1 MTRVFASCVCVL
13 LLMLLPSGCE
23 STNRSS
29 GDAGGGADDGAGAG
43 AGGVPHRVYTPD
55 QVTWQPGPPSLLPG
69 AQMAVL
75 EGDPTKPGFFAM
87 RLRFPDGF
95 RIMPHTHPRQERV
108 TVISGTLNL
117 GHGATFDPKAARALP
132 AGSYSTMTP
141 GMQHFGFATGVTEIQ
156 LATMGPWAINYVNPA
171 DDPRKATPSTRAA
184 SR

>member
-1 MTRVFASCVCVL
+1 MTRGFASCVCVL
-13 LLMLLPSGCE
+13 LLMLPCGCE
-23 STNRSS
+23 STNRS
-29 GDAGGGADDGAGAG
+29 AGGGGGGGGGDHGAD
-43 AGGVPHRVYTPD
+43 GVPHRVYTTD

-95 RIMPHTHPRQERV
+95 RIMPHTHPKQERV

-117 GHGATFDPKAARALP
+117 GNGATFDKAAARPLP

-141 GMQHFGFATGVTEIQ
+141 GMQHFGFATGLTEIQ
-156 LATMGPWAINYVNPA
+156 LAAMGPWVINYVNPA
-171 DDPRKATPSTRAA
+171 DDPRKASPSTRAA